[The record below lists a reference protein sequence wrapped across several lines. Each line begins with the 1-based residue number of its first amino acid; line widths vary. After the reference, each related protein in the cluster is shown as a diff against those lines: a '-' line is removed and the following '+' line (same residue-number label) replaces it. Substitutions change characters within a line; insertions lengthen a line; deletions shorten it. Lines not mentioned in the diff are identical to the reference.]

1 MDKEKA
7 IPAHE
12 TGMSANGT
20 SRKTPHKQ
28 YQVTPAAD
36 SLVRMYT
43 GRLTHH
49 KRPAI
54 TREGFMN
61 HLRTVVRH
69 KELVMI
75 GCFRVGLYRQGLL
88 HDLSKFAPT
97 EFLVGAR
104 YFQGNRS
111 PNNAEREDI
120 GYSSSWLHHKGRN
133 RHHFEYW
140 TDYSMKTKKLMPV
153 PMPDEYIYEMFC
165 DRVAAS
171 KIYKKNDYNDR
182 CPLEYFLNGKNTRLI
197 DPTTEEKLEH
207 LLTILAEKGEEAAFE
222 HIRNCRKNRR

>member
-1 MDKEKA
+1 MLIRNFFGHLGTVTRHRNMVMKHCFKA
-7 IPAHE
+7 GII
-12 TGMSANGT
+12 
-20 SRKTPHKQ
+20 
-28 YQVTPAAD
+28 
-36 SLVRMYT
+36 
-43 GRLTHH
+43 
-49 KRPAI
+49 KR
-54 TREGFMN
+54 
-61 HLRTVVRH
+61 
-69 KELVMI
+69 
-75 GCFRVGLYRQGLL
+75 GLL
-88 HDLSKFAPT
+88 HDLSKFSPT
-97 EFLVGAR
+97 EFFPGVK
-104 YFQGNRS
+104 YYQGMRS
-111 PNNAEREDI
+111 PNEREREVS
-120 GYSSSWLHHKGRN
+120 GYSKAWLHHKGRN